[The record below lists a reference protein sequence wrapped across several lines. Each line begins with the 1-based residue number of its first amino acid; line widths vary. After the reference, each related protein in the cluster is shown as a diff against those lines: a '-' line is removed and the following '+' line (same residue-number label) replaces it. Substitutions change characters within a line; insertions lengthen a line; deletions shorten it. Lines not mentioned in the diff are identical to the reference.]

1 MQLQNIQTSNVD
13 GIELWYALENDVWFN
28 ATKMVKKFNEKY
40 GTQKRLDKFWDSIET
55 QEYIEALL
63 EEIQNPQ
70 NRGNVESR
78 ASESFYKCI
87 AGFGESKGTYVHPEL
102 GILLARYLSARF
114 ARACD
119 KFIKEKIYNKS
130 QALPD
135 FTNPA
140 EAAEAWAKEYREKQK
155 LALENKA
162 QAKQIEMDKPKVEF
176 ATAIETSSNAIM
188 IGAYAKLL
196 SKEHHVSVGPNL
208 LFEFFRDE
216 GILLKSKEKRNLP
229 AARYMN
235 NGYFEVKAETRN
247 GKEILTPLIT
257 GKGQIALLDK
267 ITKHFGKQN
276 HQPSLFG

>member
-1 MQLQNIQTSNVD
+1 MMTNLIINNTKIVFTQTDSGVFAD
-13 GIELWYALENDVWFN
+13 SLTIASVFN
-28 ATKMVKKFNEKY
+28 KVHKDMVKVMKRDEAFEEFITGGQISPSTYIDKSGKSNPLYLFDRDAFSYFVMGFTGKEAKRWKLDYIKAFNEME
-40 GTQKRLDKFWDSIET
+40 KRLKANT
-55 QEYIEALL
+55 LATPQTYIEALKAL
-63 EEIQNPQ
+63 VISEE
-70 NRGNVESR
+70 
-78 ASESFYKCI
+78 A
-87 AGFGESKGTYVHPEL
+87 
-102 GILLARYLSARF
+102 
-114 ARACD
+114 
-119 KFIKEKIYNKS
+119 
-130 QALPD
+130 
-135 FTNPA
+135 
-140 EAAEAWAKEYREKQK
+140 KQK

-162 QAKQIEMDKPKVEF
+162 QAKQIEQDKPKVEF
-176 ATAIETSSNAIM
+176 AEAIETSSNAIM

-208 LFEFFRDE
+208 LFEFFRDD

-235 NGYFEVKAETRN
+235 NGYFEVEAETRN